1 MQLKT
6 FSLLPAAPGRCS
18 ECASEHPP
26 EQPHNRDS
34 LFYQIKFHQEHGR
47 YPTWNDAMRHCTEEM
62 QRAWRKGLWEIGI
75 DVPEEEPT
83 P

>member
-6 FSLLPAAPGRCS
+6 FSLLPAAPGRCP

-34 LFYQIKFHQEHGR
+34 LFYQIKFHQEYGR
-47 YPTWNDAMRHCTEEM
+47 YPTWNDAWQHCTPEM
-62 QRAWRKGLWEIGI
+62 QRTWRKALWEIGI